1 MRYIFCLLL
10 CVCFITFGLTAC
22 HKDEDIA
29 ALKDEIKQRWNI
41 EVVDHNLQDTLRAL
55 LVSKNSVAQLQD
67 VSPKNEGACLKVV
80 IQAFSIYPAHFIK
93 SLISRVAVADTIT
106 TWSIEVGGF
115 NFDNTIAIDC
125 DDVHGQG
132 VLSADFLQKW
142 KTDNIHAFIA
152 RIILE
157 QHKWLFQNQDWQSY
171 NPSDFHYGNME
182 DYKNSLR
189 DHSPNKRNENNT
201 YFTSG
206 FITQLGMTAIDQDF
220 PDYAMRIFGEPR
232 EFAQIIRKYPR
243 VKGKA
248 RIVMNIYL
256 TLAPELKSFFD
267 QSGLTDAV
275 KN

>member
-1 MRYIFCLLL
+1 MMACLRFLL
-10 CVCFITFGLTAC
+10 CFCVILFGTVSC
-22 HKDEDIA
+22 HEDDDIA
-29 ALKDEIKQRWNI
+29 ALKAEIKQRWNI
-41 EVVDHNLQDTLRAL
+41 EVVDHNLQDTLRPL
-55 LVSKNSVAQLQD
+55 LVSKNSVAQLQG

-115 NFDNTIAIDC
+115 NFDNAIAIDC

-132 VLSADFLQKW
+132 MLSADFLQKW

-157 QHKWLFQNQDWQSY
+157 QHKWLFQNQNWQSY

-189 DHSPNKRNENNT
+189 DHSPNKRDENNT

-220 PDYAMRIFGEPR
+220 PDYAMKIFGEPR

-243 VKGKA
+243 MRGKT
-248 RIVMNIYL
+248 RIVMNMYL
-256 TLAPELKSFFD
+256 LVAPELKSFFD
-267 QSGLTDAV
+267 KTSLTDAV
-275 KN
+275 KD

>member
-1 MRYIFCLLL
+1 MMACLRFLLYFCVIL
-10 CVCFITFGLTAC
+10 FGTVSC
-22 HKDEDIA
+22 HEDDDVA
-29 ALKDEIKQRWNI
+29 ALKAEIKQRWNI

-67 VSPKNEGACLKVV
+67 VSQKNEGACLKVV
-80 IQAFSIYPAHFIK
+80 IQAFSIYSAHFIK

-115 NFDNTIAIDC
+115 NHENTIVLNCNGI
-125 DDVHGQG
+125 HGKG
-132 VLSADFLQKW
+132 ALSSDFLQKW
-142 KTDNIHAFIA
+142 DFDNMHAFIA
-152 RIILE
+152 SVFFD
-157 QHKWLFQNQDWQSY
+157 QHPSLFDKQDWQSY
-171 NPSDFHYGNME
+171 NPSDFHYGDME
-182 DYKNSLR
+182 DYKKSLQ
-189 DHSPNKRNENNT
+189 DHSPKSRDGDN
-201 YFTSG
+201 YLFDSG
-206 FITQLGMTAIDQDF
+206 FVSTEGLTDIFIDIKT
-220 PDYAMRIFGEPR
+220 YAMKIFGEPR

-243 VKGKA
+243 MRGKT